1 MDFDRLSS
9 RYVGPAA
16 KRYDAERDL
25 TPKWDREQA
34 ELSTVLGRLERNST
48 VVDIPVGTG
57 RCFELYAAQGLC
69 VTGLD
74 ISPDMLAEA
83 LSRAESV
90 GLTVDL
96 RRGDIRKIDA
106 GDRAFETAVC
116 IRFLNWIEM
125 PDVEIVV
132 RELVRVARTN
142 LVLAIRH
149 YVPPSGWKLSA
160 TDAKRLPNQIVRRV
174 RKRFEGPGLVIH
186 SKRSVEALFTKFDL
200 DVVTATCIQN
210 RGDGTDYFIYHLQKR
225 A

>member
-16 KRYDAERDL
+16 KRYDADAISRRSGIVSK
-25 TPKWDREQA
+25 PS
-34 ELSTVLGRLERNST
+34 LSTVLGRLKRNST

-83 LSRAESV
+83 RSRAESV

-125 PDVEIVV
+125 PDVEIAV
-132 RELVRVARTN
+132 RERSAWLGRTSSSPS
-142 LVLAIRH
+142 VITCRRPDGSCRRPTRSAYRIR
-149 YVPPSGWKLSA
+149 S
-160 TDAKRLPNQIVRRV
+160 
-174 RKRFEGPGLVIH
+174 
-186 SKRSVEALFTKFDL
+186 
-200 DVVTATCIQN
+200 
-210 RGDGTDYFIYHLQKR
+210 
-225 A
+225 